1 MVSRNRFAVLAV
13 FAAVIAA
20 GGGYALFRAPAG
32 ANAAQAQ
39 TAPAAPQVDVAEVV
53 NKSIVDWQRYSGRL
67 EAIDRVDIRPLVSGT
82 LTAVHF
88 RDGTIVKKGDV
99 LFTIDPRPYAAEV
112 DRAAAALTA
121 RAPASYTASEL
132 ARGQRLLGDNA
143 IARRDFEEKQNA
155 AREAAANLQGAQA
168 ALDYARLNLGYTRIE
183 ARWPAASRAPRSRW
197 ATWSPPAPPRC
208 R

>member
-32 ANAAQAQ
+32 AAQAQ

-121 RAPASYTASEL
+121 ARALPTPPANWRAAS
-132 ARGQRLLGDNA
+132 ACWA
-143 IARRDFEEKQNA
+143 
-155 AREAAANLQGAQA
+155 
-168 ALDYARLNLGYTRIE
+168 TTPS
-183 ARWPAASRAPRSRW
+183 PAATSRKSRTPPAKPPPTCKAPRPRW
-197 ATWSPPAPPRC
+197 TTPG
-208 R
+208 

>member
-1 MVSRNRFAVLAV
+1 M
-13 FAAVIAA
+13 
-20 GGGYALFRAPAG
+20 
-32 ANAAQAQ
+32 
-39 TAPAAPQVDVAEVV
+39 AEVV

-112 DRAAAALTA
+112 DRAAAALMAA
-121 RAPASYTASEL
+121 RAPRFLHRQRTG
-132 ARGQRLLGDNA
+132 ARPAPAGRQRHRPPRLRG
-143 IARRDFEEKQNA
+143 KQNA

-168 ALDYARLNLGYTRIE
+168 ALDYA
-183 ARWPAASRAPRSRW
+183 S
-197 ATWSPPAPPRC
+197 
-208 R
+208 